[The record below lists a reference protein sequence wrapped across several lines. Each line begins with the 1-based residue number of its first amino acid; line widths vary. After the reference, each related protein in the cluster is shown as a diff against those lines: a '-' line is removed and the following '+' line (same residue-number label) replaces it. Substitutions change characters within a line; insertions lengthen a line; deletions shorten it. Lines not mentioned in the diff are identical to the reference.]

1 MQWTRGER
9 TSGTDTQISREI
21 DYFLSWYGTLRPTVF
36 LSYERE
42 AYRSRNGGSFRV
54 TFDDTILCRETEL
67 SLGADVYGAPL
78 LEDGLVLMEIKCA
91 GGIPLWMTGILS
103 KEHIYKTSFSKYG
116 SAYQKMIWPGPNTN
130 KECAVYA

>member
-1 MQWTRGER
+1 M
-9 TSGTDTQISREI
+9 
-21 DYFLSWYGTLRPTVF
+21 
-36 LSYERE
+36 
-42 AYRSRNGGSFRV
+42 
-54 TFDDTILCRETEL
+54 
-67 SLGADVYGAPL
+67 YGAPL

-116 SAYQKMIWPGPNTN
+116 SAYQKMIWPGPKTN